1 MKLFRPLLWI
11 LGLVSFAASA
21 HAGTAFVLSDGVPAP
36 KWDEGYGVGNGRLGA
51 LTFGGFPKDL
61 LVLNEA
67 SIFERKEIHIPA
79 NAAAALEKA
88 RKACEAG
95 DFAAA
100 DAIFR
105 KEILTNG
112 SIAGNY
118 QQGGLVDIEFL
129 NVPAQKN
136 YRRNLDLEH
145 GAATTEVAFENGKLR
160 TELLACPEPD
170 LVAYFV
176 ESDVP
181 AGVDANF
188 TLRHPDKNTKILSFG
203 ENAFCIFGQGG
214 NGGTKFENATAT
226 TSTTA
231 WNARARG

>member
-1 MKLFRPLLWI
+1 MKNFLKIVAAGILL
-11 LGLVSFAASA
+11 
-21 HAGTAFVLSDGVPAP
+21 AGTWCGVAVAREAGTSFVLSDTVPAP

-51 LTFGGFPKDL
+51 LTLGGFPKDL

-67 SIFERKEIHIPA
+67 SIFERKAIHIPE

-118 QQGGLVDIEFL
+118 QQGGLVEVEFL
-129 NVPAQKN
+129 NFPAQKN
-136 YRRNLDLEH
+136 YRRELDLEH
-145 GAATTEVAFENGKLR
+145 GAASYEIVFENGKLR

-181 AGVDANF
+181 AGIDADF
-188 TLRHPDKNTKILSFG
+188 TLRHPDKNTKI
-203 ENAFCIFGQGG
+203 
-214 NGGTKFENATAT
+214 KF
-226 TSTTA
+226 
-231 WNARARG
+231 